1 MHYVGNC
8 FYYYCEILVKL
19 MIDKECTKKSEE
31 RGRKMLQLFR
41 KRLSNRKGFTLVE
54 LLVVISIIGILSA
67 IAIPKFTSATA
78 TARGAKIQA
87 DLRTL
92 DSAIQIYNASAGTYP
107 AALATLAPN
116 FIATVPASLTAGA
129 EWATKTRS
137 GSAGGDYGMSGDRA
151 TFSGLKVEELQ

>member
-1 MHYVGNC
+1 
-8 FYYYCEILVKL
+8 
-19 MIDKECTKKSEE
+19 
-31 RGRKMLQLFR
+31 MLQLFR

-67 IAIPKFTSATA
+67 IAIPKFMDATK

-92 DSAIQIYNASAGTYP
+92 DSAIQIYAASAGSYP

-116 FIATVPASLTAGA
+116 FVAAIPANLPAST
-129 EWATKTRS
+129 EWATKGAS
-137 GSAGGDYGMSGDRA
+137 GVNGGNYGMSGDRA
-151 TFSGLKVEELQ
+151 TFDSKKVEDLQ